1 VRPAR
6 WLAREEGDI
15 YIDERM
21 RAQRAIVGVLLLA
34 AVVLAGCGDNRSAT
48 AKAME
53 VKFEQI
59 DYQMSI
65 LETATSSYNRPHF
78 EKATEQYIALVRQ
91 YADQLGPAEA
101 KRRLSE
107 KGDELGSY
115 CLPCTATLRD
125 EASRY

>member
-1 VRPAR
+1 MARGTTGETGFPRVASGTRARGYRQPRPAR

-34 AVVLAGCGDNRSAT
+34 VVLLVGCDDNGSGS

-53 VKFEQI
+53 VKFEEI
-59 DYQMSI
+59 DYEMSI

-78 EKATEQYIALVRQ
+78 TQAT
-91 YADQLGPAEA
+91 
-101 KRRLSE
+101 
-107 KGDELGSY
+107 DE
-115 CLPCTATLRD
+115 
-125 EASRY
+125 